1 MSIEKRISA
10 PCAITS
16 IEPPTDPAPRADSG
30 ITEDGLLE
38 VDEKYAGPVS
48 MQRDFNRYM
57 SHKLARRGDGDVAAL
72 VTELT
77 RRVDQLAEQVDR
89 RKREQEMDALFAEV
103 DELETRTTR
112 EQRAAQAF
120 ARRVMGADYE

>member
-1 MSIEKRISA
+1 MSDERQYRT
-10 PCAITS
+10 CVGS
-16 IEPPTDPAPRADSG
+16 IDAFELDPVTPAARADSG

-38 VDEKYAGPVS
+38 VDEKYAGPTW
-48 MQRDFNRYM
+48 MQADFNEFMKRR
-57 SHKLARRGDGDVAAL
+57 KRRGDSEA
-72 VTELT
+72 EL
-77 RRVDQLAEQVDR
+77 RLELQRVDAVLQPLLEAQ
-89 RKREQEMDALFAEV
+89 RKQEMDALFDEV